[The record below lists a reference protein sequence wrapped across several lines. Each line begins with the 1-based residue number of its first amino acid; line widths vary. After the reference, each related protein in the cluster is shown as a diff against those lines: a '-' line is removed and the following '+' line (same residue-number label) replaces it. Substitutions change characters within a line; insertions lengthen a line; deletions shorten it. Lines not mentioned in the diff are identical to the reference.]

1 MLSATLLA
9 AVLSA
14 APAAALDLPPDEP
27 RIGPM
32 FVVGADL
39 GTYGV
44 GSGVSGPSLA
54 VKLGIGLRREALG
67 IALIG
72 EADYGVVSIP
82 IEAPTGNRWVLPQL
96 DISFFEGGARF
107 HAFGGIGWGRFVDG
121 SRASVQRNVT
131 LFGGGVGVG
140 YGLFDATVRYLAPDT
155 ALQASG
161 SSRQPQY
168 VPGLGAQ
175 LTVGLRLD
183 LVP

>member
-9 AVLSA
+9 AALAA
-14 APAAALDLPPDEP
+14 APAAPLDLPPDEP

-32 FVVGADL
+32 FVLGADL

-54 VKLGIGLRREALG
+54 VKVGVGLRRESLG

-82 IEAPTGNRWVLPQL
+82 IQAPTGNRWVLPQL
-96 DISFFEGGARF
+96 DVSFLEGGARF

-121 SRASVQRNVT
+121 TRPAVQRNVT
-131 LFGGGVGVG
+131 LFGGGLGVG

-155 ALQASG
+155 ALQAAG
-161 SSRQPQY
+161 SSNGPQY
-168 VPGLGAQ
+168 VPGLGVQ
-175 LTVGLRLD
+175 LTVGMRLD
-183 LVP
+183 IVL